1 MGDAELELH
10 DSQWD
15 ELKSI
20 LPVEKV
26 LGGYYRELGVT
37 FNGGE
42 LIADRSTPTVRRRP
56 SNYGT
61 DGLADVT
68 PTPAERHT
76 SWASSAMSDLTRM

>member
-1 MGDAELELH
+1 MHSDGQCEKFRCVVWA
-10 DSQWD
+10 

-42 LIADRSTPTVRRRP
+42 LIADRSTPTVQLRIRRLGVRIP
-56 SNYGT
+56 PIALDYSGKR
-61 DGLADVT
+61 V
-68 PTPAERHT
+68 
-76 SWASSAMSDLTRM
+76 SM